1 MPVSGPSSSS
11 PSPPAI
17 HRLVLALSVAALAH
31 TLILAALAKPF
42 SEPEL
47 NHRLAFEL
55 VSRPSVTSDEAAAD
69 TPEPRH
75 LPFRLPG
82 IQPVQE
88 PSAPATQPVQPLAF
102 PSPPDNFSASN
113 PSSPPSL
120 ASKSRPDSA
129 MEDSPVRQISE
140 SPEERDPYLRKL
152 ATHLAVQLD
161 DQRVPSIST
170 LKQTVAVT
178 LELRLLPSG
187 ALTRA
192 QVVDST
198 GIESLDEVAYK
209 AALAASPYPSPEGET
224 TDRFRV
230 QLLFTP
236 KRS

>member
-1 MPVSGPSSSS
+1 
-11 PSPPAI
+11 
-17 HRLVLALSVAALAH
+17 
-31 TLILAALAKPF
+31 
-42 SEPEL
+42 
-47 NHRLAFEL
+47 
-55 VSRPSVTSDEAAAD
+55 
-69 TPEPRH
+69 
-75 LPFRLPG
+75 
-82 IQPVQE
+82 
-88 PSAPATQPVQPLAF
+88 
-102 PSPPDNFSASN
+102 
-113 PSSPPSL
+113 
-120 ASKSRPDSA
+120 